1 MSYGT
6 SHKIVAA
13 VLSALALC
21 LVAFTGVSTAKGRRL
36 RDVAAS
42 HRSPAGLPLTI
53 AAISMTPSDA
63 ANVRLSHDAGAQE
76 GHALLMTGDD
86 TVSES
91 VEVTAPIAQVAVR
104 ARGDLCK
111 GAPRMVVSVGGVR
124 LLNVEV
130 WSTSWHTYAATAAI
144 AAGKRS
150 VSVTYPNDLYAGR
163 QCDRNLRVDVVT
175 LGATVLAQ
183 PPVSTSAPALVSETS
198 SSSTEPSFTPPAAPS
213 PSPITTT
220 EESTTTSAP
229 APEPTPTSPTPTPEP
244 KPEPKPEPTPEPK
257 PEPKPEP
264 TPEPKPEPTP
274 EPKPEPTPEPTPTSG
289 TAIGLVSGAGLVTDA
304 GYAAQLGA
312 SYVRV
317 EFEINTPAS
326 QIQPTIERYA
336 NSGTQ
341 VLLLASFYGRIPSD
355 SEAQNLATWAH
366 AFGPGGTFWAGR
378 SDGSLAVRQIEFGN
392 ETNQS
397 YQFNGCSWN
406 CPEYIPR
413 AEAYARAL
421 KAAQIAIDGSGG
433 NSGTGL
439 LAIGD
444 DGGSGSENWV
454 NGMFNA
460 VPDLGSR
467 IVGWTSHDYGPQS
480 TWQAKL
486 DHLISWTQ
494 AHGAPSTLPI
504 YITEFGFS
512 SANGTCLNDNYGW
525 NVCMNYVE
533 AASRLHEDVED
544 FLTRYGSRI
553 RALMVYQVRD
563 QQPLGQTNRE
573 YYFGAL
579 TSTGG
584 EKGPYTAEVRSL
596 LASHRM

>member
-13 VLSALALC
+13 VLSTLVVGFGALADGAGARAGARGVARGEARDSAAVN
-21 LVAFTGVSTAKGRRL
+21 LVVDPSAEPF
-36 RDVAAS
+36 
-42 HRSPAGLPLTI
+42 TI
-53 AAISMTPSDA
+53 AATAMTPLDP
-63 ANVRLSHDAGAQE
+63 ANVRISRDSGAYE
-76 GHALLMTGDD
+76 GRALLMTGND
-86 TVSES
+86 TVSVNVAMGAS
-91 VEVTAPIAQVAVR
+91 VPQLAVR
-104 ARGDLCK
+104 ARGDQCK
-111 GAPRMVVSVGGVR
+111 GAPRMVVTVAGKR
-124 LLNVEV
+124 LLNTEV
-130 WSTSWHTYAATAAI
+130 SSTTWHTFVIQGTI
-144 AAGKRS
+144 AAGTHNIA
-150 VSVTYPNDLYAGR
+150 VSYPNDLFAGR
-163 QCDRNLRVDVVT
+163 HCDRNLRVDVVT
-175 LGATVLAQ
+175 LGAFAAASQ
-183 PPVSTSAPALVSETS
+183 PTLTPTAPVSETS
-198 SSSTEPSFTPPAAPS
+198 TSSSTDQSSTPPAAPS
-213 PSPITTT
+213 PPPSTS
-220 EESTTTSAP
+220 EESTTST
-229 APEPTPTSPTPTPEP
+229 PTPTPEP
-244 KPEPKPEPTPEPK
+244 TPAPPAPE
-257 PEPKPEP
+257 
-264 TPEPKPEPTP
+264 PEPTP
-274 EPKPEPTPEPTPTSG
+274 EPKPEPTPEPTPEPKPEPEPTPSPSG
-289 TAIGLVSGAGLVTDA
+289 TIIGLVSGAGLVTDA

-317 EFEINTPAS
+317 EFEINTPAA

-336 NSGTQ
+336 RSGTR

-355 SEAQNLATWAH
+355 SEAQNLASWAH

-378 SDGSLAVRQIEFGN
+378 SDGALAVREIEFGN

-413 AEAYARAL
+413 AEGYARAL

-433 NSGTGL
+433 DSATGL

-480 TWQAKL
+480 TWQSKL
-486 DHLISWTQ
+486 DHLIAWTQ

-504 YITEFGFS
+504 YVTEFGFS
-512 SANGTCLNDNYGW
+512 SANGTCLNDNFGW
-525 NVCMNYVE
+525 NLCMPYTE
-533 AASRLHEDVED
+533 AASRLHEDVEG

-553 RALMVYQVRD
+553 RALMIYQVRD

-573 YYFGAL
+573 YYFGTL
-579 TSTGG
+579 TSTGQA
-584 EKGPYTAEVRSL
+584 KGPYTTEVRAL
-596 LASHRM
+596 LASHRA